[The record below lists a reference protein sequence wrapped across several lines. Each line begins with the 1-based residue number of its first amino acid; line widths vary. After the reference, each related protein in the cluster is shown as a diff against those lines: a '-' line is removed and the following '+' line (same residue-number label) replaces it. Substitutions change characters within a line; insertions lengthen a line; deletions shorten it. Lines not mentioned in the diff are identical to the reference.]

1 MIRFTLL
8 AIYFGLA
15 LYAATSSVVVL
26 AAEAERSWLWWSTL
40 LPLAVSHLAA
50 GLLAT
55 SKDVRPES
63 RHLIVLSGAI
73 SGATTVLGVGVAA
86 WAAHHLNLGPWMPR
100 HVAVLILIGASL
112 AGLLGLMLAASLR
125 LGSSWNSG
133 PLHRWH
139 RESSVDGIHVEYPVP
154 TKKNASRTTRGSSS
168 GSRLSKRRCG
178 AMKGPGWVMALHLN
192 DCGGNS
198 CGDQHTQQGGKKPGP
213 RGGHV
218 NGG

>member
-1 MIRFTLL
+1 LIPFTLL

-73 SGATTVLGVGVAA
+73 SGAATVLGVGVAA
-86 WAAHHLNLGPWMPR
+86 WATHHLGPWMPR

-139 RESSVDGIHVEYPVP
+139 CEPSVPHPASSPD
-154 TKKNASRTTRGSSS
+154 
-168 GSRLSKRRCG
+168 
-178 AMKGPGWVMALHLN
+178 
-192 DCGGNS
+192 
-198 CGDQHTQQGGKKPGP
+198 
-213 RGGHV
+213 
-218 NGG
+218 